1 MELVRD
7 VRFDAAA
14 IDIRA
19 GVLALR
25 RTTTH
30 RERIAGHHGV
40 VQRERHRGGGGE
52 MMVGRRRRSG
62 EIDHEVV
69 IFPWITNAS
78 LAVSIEEHVVLLDTY
93 VHRPEIVPGRTPFVV
108 EDLLNRAC
116 A

>member
-1 MELVRD
+1 
-7 VRFDAAA
+7 
-14 IDIRA
+14 
-19 GVLALR
+19 
-25 RTTTH
+25 
-30 RERIAGHHGV
+30 
-40 VQRERHRGGGGE
+40 
-52 MMVGRRRRSG
+52 
-62 EIDHEVV
+62 VV